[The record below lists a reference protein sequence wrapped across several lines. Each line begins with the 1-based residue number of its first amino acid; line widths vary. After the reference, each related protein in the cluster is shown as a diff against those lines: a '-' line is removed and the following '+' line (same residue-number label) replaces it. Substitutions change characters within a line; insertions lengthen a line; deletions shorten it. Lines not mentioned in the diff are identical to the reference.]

1 APMTLVLLY
10 SAGAPG
16 GVLLS
21 VAVFGFLA
29 LGIPLASTYFKLVGD
44 RSQDSWL
51 WGGMRSVFLERRA
64 FFLFWSGVCL
74 SLAGGW
80 WFLRKWRVFIPSLTL
95 FCSLAVVVSGV
106 AGSFAVKKALKDYQ
120 RKRLI
125 AFVDPSVDPL
135 SAGYNILQSEIA
147 IGSGRFFGKGF
158 LGGSQTQLGFLPE
171 KHTDFIFSL
180 LAEEWGF
187 IGALIILLL
196 YFFVVW
202 RSFEIALAARE
213 RFGRYLAVGLG
224 TIFAFTGIV
233 NIGMVMGLMPVTGLP
248 LPFVS
253 YGGSSLVGAYL
264 AVGLLLSIHLRRY
277 VL

>member
-1 APMTLVLLY
+1 
-10 SAGAPG
+10 
-16 GVLLS
+16 